1 MDGGSRTT
9 RKLRYRDARRL
20 TRRQQRGGSAI
31 IVPME
36 LPAEDP
42 RIVML
47 REILSTDEELK
58 FILPSVG
65 AATID
70 DATKAK
76 HYYTIIRRQDDILQ
90 AVLKTIYKMVGV
102 TSNPPVADEIISKW
116 GTIKDTETKKEEIY
130 DLVKFARNMIIL
142 NKNDKT
148 LVTISSGNP
157 LATGKTRPKLDD
169 FIFTK
174 TSERAK
180 SGMDILE
187 VMLYPKRLT
196 NIFVE
201 CVASII
207 QELSS
212 TPENALKSIT
222 NASPELRDTLIAL
235 LALQYAA
242 YIRSVS
248 NIETNNNERDFIST
262 MSNKP
267 EAADIY
273 TGFFRDFISVVTT
286 RESPTINSRITAGAL
301 AGIIFKQ
308 YKEGG
313 AVALTSRVLTT
324 IKTTGIVTRS
334 TLEGT
339 NTLFGLPDEQY
350 TTHPLIEDITFGDI
364 INRICNPALADSGEK
379 LHFLLHLLYKLEHST
394 APETV
399 PPTTLETSE

>member
-1 MDGGSRTT
+1 
-9 RKLRYRDARRL
+9 
-20 TRRQQRGGSAI
+20 
-31 IVPME
+31 
-36 LPAEDP
+36 
-42 RIVML
+42 ML

-58 FILPSVG
+58 FILPSVD

-102 TSNPPVADEIISKW
+102 TSDPPVADEIISKW
-116 GTIKDTETKKEEIY
+116 GTIKDIETKKAEIY
-130 DLVKFARNMIIL
+130 DLVKFARDMIIL
-142 NKNDKT
+142 NKKDKT

-201 CVASII
+201 CVANII

-222 NASPELRDTLIAL
+222 DASPELRDTLIAL
-235 LALQYAA
+235 LSLQYAA

-313 AVALTSRVLTT
+313 AVALTRRVLTT
-324 IKTTGIVTRS
+324 IKTTGSVTRS

-364 INRICNPALADSGEK
+364 INRICNPALADSAEK
-379 LHFLLHLLYKLEHST
+379 LHFLLHLLYKLEHTT
-394 APETV
+394 APETA
-399 PPTTLETSE
+399 PPTIPGTSE